1 MAGFLNGL
9 LGNFSEVSVDELTR
23 QYGIYLMPNERIT
36 TGFKLVRDSFIVTD
50 ERIIL
55 VDHQGVTGK
64 KTRVA
69 SIELDS
75 IYEVTMETAGTG
87 YDDSELTIHYITSP
101 YYKANDAKT
110 AAYKFEF
117 GKKFNL
123 QPFYVAILSLASQN
137 RKRINS

>member
-1 MAGFLNGL
+1 MAGLLGGL
-9 LGNFSEVSVDELTR
+9 LGNFSEVSIEDLKK
-23 QYGIYLMPNERIT
+23 QYGIYLMENEQIR
-36 TGFKLVRDSFIVTD
+36 TGFKLVRDSFLMTD

-75 IYEVTMETAGTG
+75 IFEVTMETAGTG
-87 YDDSELTIHYITSP
+87 FDDSELTIHYITSP

-123 QPFYVAILSLASQN
+123 QPIYVALVTIASQN
-137 RKRINS
+137 KKKLNG